1 MSEWPNRCMLWL
13 PETIDWGVDTSCH
26 CNCHCLCLWF
36 CSVAH
41 VCSRFVMIACASGF
55 GMGVGRFSSPLG
67 GVGVL
72 AMHDAGL
79 ETTRLVE
86 SVCIVPLG
94 AGVLQLP
101 VPGVAVGVIID
112 PRCVA
117 DEVEVTRWVISATR
131 EYFSE
136 GKGVEFWPWIVEG
149 TELPPWEESL

>member
-1 MSEWPNRCMLWL
+1 M
-13 PETIDWGVDTSCH
+13 
-26 CNCHCLCLWF
+26 
-36 CSVAH
+36 
-41 VCSRFVMIACASGF
+41 
-55 GMGVGRFSSPLG
+55 
-67 GVGVL
+67 L

-117 DEVEVTRWVISATR
+117 DEVEVTR
-131 EYFSE
+131 
-136 GKGVEFWPWIVEG
+136 
-149 TELPPWEESL
+149 